1 MGIASALAAFGL
13 FLTAVVA
20 LVSAKGVL
28 ITNETADR
36 LSGTYWDQ
44 NLELKKNLISQSRW
58 AAWGLGVISVG
69 TVFQIAAVFLA

>member
-13 FLTAVVA
+13 FLTAVGA

-36 LSGTYWDQ
+36 LSETHWDQ

-58 AAWGLGVISVG
+58 AAWGLRVIFLG
-69 TVFQIAAVFLA
+69 TFFQMVAVFLA